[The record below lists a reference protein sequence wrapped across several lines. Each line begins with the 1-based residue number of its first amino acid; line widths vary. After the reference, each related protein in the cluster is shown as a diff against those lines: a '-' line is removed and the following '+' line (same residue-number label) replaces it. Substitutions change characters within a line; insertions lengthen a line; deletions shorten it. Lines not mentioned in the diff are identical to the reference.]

1 MHTMLYACAVAISM
15 ISLCLFLERTFFGPK
30 VCRLLYRV
38 YNVPIYFGSMT
49 QGRVMIKQYNIIASK
64 LYMGANLD
72 DVKDMMGQVLDPR
85 P

>member
-1 MHTMLYACAVAISM
+1 
-15 ISLCLFLERTFFGPK
+15 
-30 VCRLLYRV
+30 
-38 YNVPIYFGSMT
+38 MT